1 MGEYLSIEHRMLQ
14 AEKRWGHVFERKNQ
28 NEASGACPFCP
39 LADDDGFL
47 IFSNGGYWCRQCGVK
62 GWINEEDAKPP
73 TAQELLE
80 MRIAKLERQQAE
92 QELRIHHLEEM
103 HRCKDHLIYHDNL
116 TDEAREYWWREGITD
131 ESIERY
137 LLGWCPSCP
146 MCRESASYTI
156 PIFDRQHQL
165 VNIRHRLEKPN
176 GGKYRPHRA
185 NLGIQLFNAGLLDER
200 RDRIIIAEGE
210 KKGIILTQS
219 GFPTVAITGKRAFLR
234 EWLDLFKGIE
244 IVVALD
250 PDAQKSAH
258 KLGQLLAEHGAREVR
273 IAQFTEKP
281 DDMIVK
287 RGASS
292 NDIEQYLRWARPV
305 RGKTN

>member
-1 MGEYLSIEHRMLQ
+1 MAGLDPVAYIETTFGIALKKVGRNEW
-14 AEKRWGHVFERKNQ
+14 AGPCPWCGGNDRFHVWERGN
-28 NEASGACPFCP
+28 
-39 LADDDGFL
+39 
-47 IFSNGGYWCRQCGVK
+47 YWCRPGSGHCGAE
-62 GWINEEDAKPP
+62 GWVDKLAGKESP
-73 TAQELLE
+73 TPEQRLE
-80 MRIAKLERQQAE
+80 WRIAKLERQQAE

-219 GFPTVAITGKRAFLR
+219 GFPAVAITGKRAFLR